1 MNNTTTTLT
10 LIFTAVVGML
20 VMGADAPGP
29 TKLTNE
35 ERLTFEN
42 IALRKALTE
51 QQLSKL
57 AEEQQTAF
65 KAVCERA
72 KVPVASCQIDP
83 QTLTVTAKPTPAP
96 AK

>member
-10 LIFTAVVGML
+10 LIFTAVAGML
-20 VMGADAPGP
+20 VMGADTPSP

-57 AEEQQTAF
+57 AEEQQAAF
-65 KAVCERA
+65 KAVCDRA
-72 KVPVASCQIDP
+72 KIPVASCQIDP
-83 QTLTVTAKPTPAP
+83 QTLTVTAKPTPP
-96 AK
+96 AAK